1 MYEYLNRRYALALYE
16 IAEGKGKVKEY
27 LDELEQVVNAINK
40 DTEFLK
46 IMEYPEISTA
56 DKKKMFTEIFKGKIN
71 EDIFSF
77 LLVLIEKGRIDQ
89 LNEKFKEMKDIYLE
103 KHNTVVAKVKTVIP
117 LQESEKKNLKQKLE
131 KKFNKKVLIED
142 EIDPNIIGGVYI
154 DVNNGVIDGT
164 IRSKLSEMKKIML
177 KGEQR

>member
-117 LQESEKKNLKQKLE
+117 LQESEKEFEAETGKEIQQ
-131 KKFNKKVLIED
+131 KVLIED

-154 DVNNGVIDGT
+154 DVNNEVIDGT